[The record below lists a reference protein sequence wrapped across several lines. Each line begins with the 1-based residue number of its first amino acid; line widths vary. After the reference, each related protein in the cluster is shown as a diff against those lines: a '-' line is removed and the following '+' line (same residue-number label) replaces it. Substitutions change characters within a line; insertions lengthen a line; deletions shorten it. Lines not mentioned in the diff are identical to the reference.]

1 MKKEIAETRDKLY
14 YSAFGKPMIFELY
27 DEQGAFHDHTR
38 HRRFYTP
45 LVDTQ
50 QAERVRARA
59 RARPDT
65 DAGI

>member
-1 MKKEIAETRDKLY
+1 
-14 YSAFGKPMIFELY
+14 MILGSH
-27 DEQGAFHDHTR
+27 DEQGAFTITR
-38 HRRFYTP
+38 DIIGFTRSP

-50 QAERVRARA
+50 QAERTRA